1 MQRSGRKSKSVGHNN
16 SSTLTSWEAR
26 ENLLLRL
33 LPSAAKCPSNW
44 LRRSPVWFDWLHL
57 ITCLMWLATT
67 DHMSDVIGSTSTRL
81 SLEKIT
87 CLIWLAA
94 LDQMFDVLGYNWSH
108 VWCDYEVITWETVQ
122 QCDRGISSSKTLLL
136 EFCFALF
143 LSFTSTPT
151 TLTFNGFPLNRYC
164 QLELTF
170 CWTQLITG
178 VLFVL

>member
-33 LPSAAKCPSNW
+33 LPGAAKRPSSW
-44 LRRSPVWFDWLHL
+44 LRRSRVWFDWLL
-57 ITCLMWLATT
+57 FIRCLMWLATT

-94 LDQMFDVLGYNWSH
+94 LDHMFDVIGYNWSH
-108 VWCDYEVITWETVQ
+108 VWCDWKYIHEVITWETVQ
-122 QCDRGISSSKTLLL
+122 QYDRGISSSKTLLL

-143 LSFTSTPT
+143 LSSTSTST
-151 TLTFNGFPLNRYC
+151 TLIFNDFPLNRYG

-170 CWTQLITG
+170 
-178 VLFVL
+178 VEHS